1 MSDGEPRKLSVLSK
15 FALAF
20 ITALVVAG
28 ALWHGLTVATLQ
40 HIWYDLVEKPGE
52 PMRFRFILQPLMAAF
67 VAFRDGLKDARKGR
81 SPYFWTVIRNPGKRV
96 ERLEE
101 GLNATARVILLG
113 IGVDAVYQVIVLKR
127 FYPNE
132 AVVVALLLA
141 FIPYLVLRGPAA
153 RAARWWLGRASPHR
167 MS

>member
-1 MSDGEPRKLSVLSK
+1 MSDDEPQKLSLLAK
-15 FALAF
+15 LALALL
-20 ITALVVAG
+20 IALVVAG
-28 ALWHGLTVATLQ
+28 VVWRGITVATFQ
-40 HIWYDLVEKPGE
+40 HIWSDLVEKPGE
-52 PMRFRFILQPLMAAF
+52 PMRFRFILQPLMAAL
-67 VAFRDGLKDARKGR
+67 VAFRDGLQDARKGR